1 MHNIEKNIIQVR
13 AQIQQAA
20 ALYDRNPKL
29 ISLLA
34 VSKKKPVEDIRLAY
48 AAGQRDFGENFV
60 QEAEQKRRVLTDLD
74 IIWHFI
80 GPVQSN
86 KTRVLAEGFD
96 WVHSV
101 DRLKVA
107 ERLSAQRPATL
118 PALNICI
125 QVNVDREASKSGVM
139 LEEVATLAESI
150 STLPRIR
157 LRGLMAIPAQYD
169 DLESQR
175 LPFARLRETLEDL
188 QQRGLDC
195 DTLSTGMSHD
205 LQAAIAEGSTLVR
218 IGTAIFGERT

>member
-13 AQIQQAA
+13 TQIQQAA
-20 ALYDRNPKL
+20 ALYNRDPKL

>member
-13 AQIQQAA
+13 TQIQQAA
-20 ALYDRNPKL
+20 ALYNRDPKL

-218 IGTAIFGERT
+218 LGTAIFGERT